1 MAYFKRKITMR
12 NQEIIKKAEITF
24 ATLKSGGLVIPA

>member
-1 MAYFKRKITMR
+1 MR